1 MWEFWI
7 DRGGTFTDI
16 VSISPKNQVFIDK
29 YLSVNKRK
37 YNDAAVFAIRE
48 KLETKDCDPVD
59 SSKIKQ
65 IRLGTTVATN
75 ALLERKG
82 AKTLLITN
90 KGYKDIFAIGNQ
102 KRPDLFALNII
113 KPEKIYEKVIETSA
127 RTDKNGNIIS
137 DIDTN
142 YLRSEIKKAYEIG
155 IRSCA
160 IVLMHGYKHPDFEN
174 KIAEILK
181 EFKFDYIFPS
191 HKSAPVIKITGR
203 GDTTCIDSYLTPVL
217 KEYTNNFINELLK
230 GNESKRKNL
239 SDKILFMHS

>member
-48 KLETKDCDPVD
+48 KLEIKDSEPVD

-82 AKTLLITN
+82 AKTLLITIM
-90 KGYKDIFAIGNQ
+90 D
-102 KRPDLFALNII
+102 P
-113 KPEKIYEKVIETSA
+113 KI
-127 RTDKNGNIIS
+127 
-137 DIDTN
+137 
-142 YLRSEIKKAYEIG
+142 
-155 IRSCA
+155 
-160 IVLMHGYKHPDFEN
+160 
-174 KIAEILK
+174 
-181 EFKFDYIFPS
+181 
-191 HKSAPVIKITGR
+191 
-203 GDTTCIDSYLTPVL
+203 
-217 KEYTNNFINELLK
+217 
-230 GNESKRKNL
+230 
-239 SDKILFMHS
+239 